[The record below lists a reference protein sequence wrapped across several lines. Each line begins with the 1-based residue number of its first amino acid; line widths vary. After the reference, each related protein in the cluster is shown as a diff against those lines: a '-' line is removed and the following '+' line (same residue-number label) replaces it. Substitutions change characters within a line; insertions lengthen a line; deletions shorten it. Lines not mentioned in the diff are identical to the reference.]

1 MEGESYLAFFANCI
15 VGCYIALIAVIAWWF
30 VVEQTSSSWRIAVLI
45 LLQVFK
51 DSFDNIFQ
59 VFSVHSLSPL

>member
-1 MEGESYLAFFANCI
+1 
-15 VGCYIALIAVIAWWF
+15 
-30 VVEQTSSSWRIAVLI
+30 LI